1 MVSLE
6 SWYVIAGLVLIVM
19 GLSGSFLHRL
29 PLTTSVIY
37 LVAGFILGLTILP
50 IDPISDST
58 LLHHLSEFAVVVS
71 LFTVGLKLRI
81 EWTDRR
87 WIPPLRLAVI
97 AMVLTIGLI
106 AVAGMVGLGLSAGA
120 AILLGAILAPTDPV
134 LASEVEVDDPQD
146 QDRVRLALSGE
157 AGFNDGAA
165 FPFVMLGLGVLGL
178 HDLGSF
184 GWRWVA
190 VDLVWAVL
198 GGLAIGAVLGL
209 AIGRLVVH
217 LRLTRRGAVGFAE
230 LLTLGLIA
238 LAYGGA
244 LLAHA
249 YGFLAVF
256 AAGLALRRV
265 EQHVTPGEYDDVV
278 GAVESGSE
286 DTATHPDTA
295 SAHMAAEILTFNEQL
310 ERIAE
315 VTLVVLIGGLLAS
328 SLFPVEV
335 IWFAPLLFLLVRPVA
350 TMVGLKGSATNRT
363 ERRLVGWFGIRGIG
377 SLYYLMYAIDHGL
390 AEGTAR
396 QLSSIVIATV
406 AISIV
411 VHGISVTPIMNRYK
425 RQHAS

>member
-6 SWYVIAGLVLIVM
+6 LWYVIAGLVLVIM
-19 GLSGSFLHRL
+19 GLSGSALQHL

-37 LVAGFILGLTILP
+37 LAAGVILGLTILP
-50 IDPISDST
+50 VDPVDDAT
-58 LLHHLSEFAVVVS
+58 LLHYLAEFTVVVS

-87 WIPPLRLAVI
+87 WLSPIRLAVFTMLVTI
-97 AMVLTIGLI
+97 ALI

-134 LASEVEVDDPQD
+134 LASEVEVDDPRD

-165 FPFVMLGLGVLGL
+165 FPFVMLGLGLLGL
-178 HDLGSF
+178 HDLGAG

-190 VDLVWAVL
+190 VDLAWAVIA
-198 GGLAIGAVLGL
+198 GLAIGAVLGV

-217 LRLTRRGAVGFAE
+217 LRLNTRGAVGLGEF
-230 LLTLGLIA
+230 LTLGLIA

-244 LLAHA
+244 LLIHA

-265 EQHVTPGEYDDVV
+265 ELNATPGEFEEVTER
-278 GAVESGSE
+278 VESRGE
-286 DTATHPDTA
+286 EVATSAETGP
-295 SAHMAAEILTFNEQL
+295 AHMAAEILAFNEQV

-315 VTLVVLIGGLLAS
+315 VTVVVVIGGLLAAQMVP
-328 SLFPVEV
+328 LDVA
-335 IWFAPLLFLLVRPVA
+335 WFAPLLLLLVRPVA
-350 TMVGLKGSATNRT
+350 TMIGLRGSDTDRT
-363 ERRLVGWFGIRGIG
+363 ERALISWFGIRGVG

-390 AEGTAR
+390 AEDTAR
-396 QLSSIVIATV
+396 QLASIVVATV

-411 VHGISVTPIMNRYK
+411 VHGISVTPIMNRYMA
-425 RQHAS
+425 RDAL